1 MIYIERKE
9 RFSAAHQ
16 LFNPNWSEEK
26 NREVFGKCSNKNFH
40 GHNYTLT
47 VTVKGEINPDTGF
60 VMNLVDLK
68 KVIKNNIIEELD
80 HSNLNYDVPFMKG
93 KFTSTE
99 VLAVEIWNIL
109 NPEIAKH
116 GAALHKIRL
125 DETENNAVEY
135 FGETVDVRS

>member
-16 LFNPNWSEEK
+16 LFNPNWSEAK
-26 NREVFGKCSNKNFH
+26 NQEVFGKCANKNFH

-47 VTVKGEINPDTGF
+47 VTVKGKINPQTGF

-68 KVIKNNIIEELD
+68 NLIKNEVIEHLD
-80 HSNLNYDVPFMKG
+80 HANLNYDVPFLKD

-99 VLAVEIWNIL
+99 VLAEEIWNIL
-109 NPEIAKH
+109 APKIAEH
-116 GAALHKIRL
+116 DCRLHKVRL
-125 DETENNAVEY
+125 DETINNAVEY
-135 FGETVDVRS
+135 RGE

>member
-16 LFNPNWSEEK
+16 LYNPNWSAEK
-26 NREVFGKCSNKNFH
+26 NDAVFGKCANKNFH

-47 VTVKGEINPDTGF
+47 VTVKGDINPDTGF

-68 KVIKNNIIEELD
+68 KIIKHHVIEKLD
-80 HSNLNYDVPFMKG
+80 HANLNHDVDFMKG
-93 KFTSTE
+93 KFSSTE

-109 NPEIAKH
+109 ATLIGEN
-116 GAALHKIRL
+116 GCTLHKIRL

-135 FGETVDVRS
+135 FGP

>member
-16 LFNPNWSEEK
+16 LYNPNWTEEK
-26 NREVFGKCSNKNFH
+26 NNEVFGKCSNKNFH

-47 VTVKGEINPDTGF
+47 VTVKGKINPETGF

-68 KVIKNNIIEELD
+68 KIIQTKIISELD
-80 HSNLNYDVPFMKG
+80 HANLNHDVEFMKG

-99 VLAVEIWNIL
+99 VLAQEIWTQL
-109 NPEIAKH
+109 ASEIAKH
-116 GAALHKIRL
+116 GAQLHKIRL
-125 DETENNAVEY
+125 DETINNAVEY
-135 FGETVDVRS
+135 FGE